1 LSSRYF
7 DIKGQNY
14 IFNLWS
20 HILTLHSLITNGS
33 MISESRLTGFA
44 FITLILTA
52 AVACNNRAGQET
64 KTADVLGTDSITT
77 CVSHGIPSR
86 AAAIAE
92 SEKKHTFLG
101 ADDATMVYIAA
112 GTFLMGTTDFADASP
127 VHEVTVG
134 GFWMDEHEVT
144 NAQFARFVAATGYQ
158 TIAERPLDPKDF
170 PNVPLDALQPG
181 SAVFTPPDQ
190 VAGLNNHLQ
199 WWRYVNGASWRHP
212 EGPGS
217 DIRGREAEP
226 VVHIAYEDAAAFAK
240 WAGKRLPT
248 EAEWEYAARAGQSN
262 AKYYWG
268 NDLKPGGKWIANVYQ
283 GSFPTEDSGE
293 DGYQGVAPVK
303 SYQPNAWGLYDMDG
317 NVWEWCSDYYRP
329 DYYENSPTENPK
341 GPVNSHDPM
350 EPGTVKR
357 VQRGGSFL
365 CNEQYC
371 ERYIAGSRGKGEIS
385 SGSNNLGFRCVSDRP
400 APEN

>member
-1 LSSRYF
+1 
-7 DIKGQNY
+7 
-14 IFNLWS
+14 
-20 HILTLHSLITNGS
+20 
-33 MISESRLTGFA
+33 MVSESRLIGFGLVA
-44 FITLILTA
+44 LSA
-52 AVACNNRAGQET
+52 ALAAACNQPHQEGRAGN
-64 KTADVLGTDSITT
+64 AVDVDSAAM

-92 SEKKHTFLG
+92 SGKEHTFLG
-101 ADDATMVYIAA
+101 ADDATMVYVQG
-112 GTFLMGTTDFADASP
+112 GTFRMGSADFADANP
-127 VHEVTVG
+127 IRDVTVD

-158 TIAERPLDPKDF
+158 TVAERPLDPKDF

-181 SAVFTPPDQ
+181 SAVFSPPDQ
-190 VAGLNNHLQ
+190 AVNLSNHLQ
-199 WWRYVNGASWRHP
+199 WWRYVVGASWRRP

-217 DIRGREAEP
+217 NLQGREREP

-248 EAEWEYAARAGQSN
+248 EAEWEYAARAGQANST
-262 AKYYWG
+262 YYWG
-268 NDLKPGGKWIANVYQ
+268 NELKPKGEWVANVYQ
-283 GSFPTEDSGE
+283 GNFPAEDKGE
-293 DGYQGVAPVK
+293 DGFSGVAPVK
-303 SYQPNAWGLYDMDG
+303 SYKPNAWGLYDMDG

-329 DYYENSPTENPK
+329 DYYEDRPSANPK
-341 GPVNSHDPM
+341 GPADSYDPM

-385 SGSNNLGFRCVSDRP
+385 SGSNNLGFRCVSDQP
-400 APEN
+400 APTAE